1 MKFRALVLL
10 LISLWIPSTMAAI
23 DKKEEY
29 VAYIELKAFTAN
41 FGNSQELHFVK
52 CEITIQVGSLETELL
67 IENHKDAIR
76 NDILFLL
83 MGQSV
88 ESMMEPIAQKILSKK
103 AILLIKQRLV
113 DEEGDV
119 DILISDLFF
128 VSFVAQ

>member
-1 MKFRALVLL
+1 
-10 LISLWIPSTMAAI
+10 MAAI

-88 ESMMEPIAQKILSKK
+88 ESMMEPTAQKILSKK

>member
-1 MKFRALVLL
+1 
-10 LISLWIPSTMAAI
+10 MAAD

-29 VAYIELKAFTAN
+29 VGYIELKPFTAN

-52 CEITIQVGSLETELL
+52 CEITIQVGSTETE
-67 IENHKDAIR
+67 IWIGNHKDAIR

-83 MGQSV
+83 MEQSV
-88 ESMMEPIAQKILSKK
+88 ESMMDPVAQRILSKK
-103 AILLIKQRLV
+103 AILLVKQRLV